1 MAILVYVTI
10 NLCDSSMNGGL
21 NARATTL
28 LNRFNSDT
36 LNRYM
41 HGINLFVHRVL
52 YTKGTVH
59 FPTVMINSIIKINS
73 QCLNAFTL

>member
-52 YTKGTVH
+52 YT
-59 FPTVMINSIIKINS
+59 
-73 QCLNAFTL
+73 